1 MEAMHVAEA
10 EAKEKAHQEGKPI
23 TWYSSKSLADGI

>member
-10 EAKEKAHQEGKPI
+10 EAKEKAHQEGMWSQVAATAI
-23 TWYSSKSLADGI
+23 NG